1 MHYQNKEKGR
11 NVKMLKIKP
20 SLVKNGPYYT
30 FCIITKLA
38 LLIMRENNTLH
49 IKKLLFVMAI

>member
-1 MHYQNKEKGR
+1 MHYQNEEKGR

-20 SLVKNGPYYT
+20 SLVKNGPYAI

-38 LLIMRENNTLH
+38 LLIMPENNTLH
-49 IKKLLFVMAI
+49 IKNYYL